1 MVRKIIVIGL
11 LSLALASCSIFFKT
25 PFPAALSLAE
35 NVVDL
40 SGVVSDS
47 GDQCED
53 CYSLHLLNND
63 NYLFLVIQRSQLI
76 ILDTNLNILKT
87 YTNPDSYGTL
97 GYYDSSA
104 TPAYIMGDMRYDST
118 FAFVGNTFFNSD
130 SHGFYDLATAAG
142 YYLRSTEGNLE
153 TWTGVNLVDPGIN
166 SIPFDLRLQQLTFDP
181 GSFNVYLFFGPDR
194 GDEDWAEVIE
204 APLANVTFGLTAGGT
219 LFYPFGWPLVKLD
232 GVDARTSYFT
242 VDGFVGIKDG
252 DFSKFD
258 FSGNLESQVLGNNVR
273 REAAA
278 FELSGN
284 YFYYYDGEAK
294 KLYRCRTWW
303 K

>member
-1 MVRKIIVIGL
+1 M
-11 LSLALASCSIFFKT
+11 
-25 PFPAALSLAE
+25 
-35 NVVDL
+35 VDL

-118 FAFVGNTFFNSD
+118 LAFIGNTGFNYWD
-130 SHGFYDLATAAG
+130 SHGFYDGATLIG
-142 YYLRSTEGNLE
+142 YYLRSWEGNLE
-153 TWTGVNLVDPGIN
+153 TWNDILPIPLDPGTN
-166 SIPFDLRLQQLTFDP
+166 SIPFDRRLQQLTFDLIS
-181 GSFNVYLFFGPDR
+181 GNVYLFFGPDR
-194 GDEDWAEVIE
+194 GDEDWAEVIV
-204 APLANVTFGLTAGGT
+204 APVGTVTATPYLNNAGT
-219 LFYPFGWPLVKLD
+219 LFYPFGLPLVKLD

-242 VDGFVGIKDG
+242 VDGFVGIREG

-258 FSGNLESQVLGNNVR
+258 LAGNLKSQVLGNNVR

-303 K
+303 